1 VLRRRSRHRHADPA
15 GLVLRAVVFAG
26 LAFLA
31 GAAFGCG
38 GGDDHVDLG
47 TVSLAPSRADYIS
60 RADGVCGLYQDRI
73 ERNGRD
79 RLGLHGGDFRVL
91 ESGRIVFKPGR
102 RPPDAEILG
111 FISEI
116 AVPEL
121 QAQLTELRALEPPS
135 GDEAQVAAIYDAA
148 GRATAAL
155 AADPRLALDE
165 ARMQA
170 LFTAPLRSARRYGFR
185 VCGARPP
192 TVPAASG

>member
-1 VLRRRSRHRHADPA
+1 LRRRPRHRDADPA
-15 GLVLRAVVFAG
+15 SLILKAALAAIAITAV
-26 LAFLA
+26 
-31 GAAFGCG
+31 AAGCG

-47 TVSLAPSRADYIS
+47 TVSLAPSRTDYIS

-73 ERNGRD
+73 ERNGRE
-79 RLGLHGGDFRVL
+79 RLGLRGGDFRVL

-111 FISEI
+111 FISEV

-121 QAQLTELRALEPPS
+121 QAQLGELRALEPPA

>member
-15 GLVLRAVVFAG
+15 GLSSIRIAVAG
-26 LAFLA
+26 LALSGALLA
-31 GAAFGCG
+31 GCG
-38 GGDDHVDLG
+38 GSDNHVDLG
-47 TVSLAPSRADYIS
+47 TVSLAPSRTDYIS

-73 ERNGRD
+73 ERNGRE
-79 RLGLHGGDFRVL
+79 RLGLRGGDFRVL
-91 ESGRIVFKPGR
+91 DSGRIVFKPGR

-121 QAQLTELRALEPPS
+121 QAQLGELRALEPPA
-135 GDEAQVAAIYDAA
+135 GDEAQVAAIYDSA

-165 ARMQA
+165 ARMRA
-170 LFTAPLRSARRYGFR
+170 LFTAPLRSARGYGFR